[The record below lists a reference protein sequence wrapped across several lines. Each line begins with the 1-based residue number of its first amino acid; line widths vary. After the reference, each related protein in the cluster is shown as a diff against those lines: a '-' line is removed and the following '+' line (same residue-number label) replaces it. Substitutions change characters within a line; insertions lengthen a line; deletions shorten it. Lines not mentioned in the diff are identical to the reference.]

1 MTHTENEL
9 QTDRLFY
16 VRSKCRS
23 SGSILR
29 GGSRFTNN
37 RMEMAEKSVSSDLAN
52 NCVVEERERKKKSH
66 YKRGTKKHRW
76 EKKALKCL
84 STDRNMILGAF
95 QIVNKKRHG
104 YSVL

>member
-29 GGSRFTNN
+29 GGSCFTNN

-52 NCVVEERERKKKSH
+52 NCVVEEREKEEITLQERN
-66 YKRGTKKHRW
+66 
-76 EKKALKCL
+76 KKASMRKE
-84 STDRNMILGAF
+84 ST
-95 QIVNKKRHG
+95 
-104 YSVL
+104 